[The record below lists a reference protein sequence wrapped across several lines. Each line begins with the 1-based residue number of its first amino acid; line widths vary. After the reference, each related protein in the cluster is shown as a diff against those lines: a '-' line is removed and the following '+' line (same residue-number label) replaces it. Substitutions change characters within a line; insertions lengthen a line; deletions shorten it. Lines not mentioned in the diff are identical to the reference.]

1 MNKKEKDPVVKVA
14 DLRDQL
20 KVIMKKEIEN
30 LPALLEKLEDKDRSI
45 FVLKLASFVFPK
57 PESVHYTAGE
67 NCTDW

>member
-1 MNKKEKDPVVKVA
+1 MNKKEKDPVVKVN

-30 LPALLEKLEDKDRSI
+30 LPTLLEGLDAKDRVT
-45 FVLKLASFVFPK
+45 FALKLATFVFPK

-67 NCTDW
+67 GTLDW

>member
-1 MNKKEKDPVVKVA
+1 MNKKEKDPVKVA

-30 LPALLEKLEDKDRSI
+30 LPALLAGLEDKDRGI

-57 PESVHYTAGE
+57 PESIHYAAGE
-67 NCTDW
+67 NIVEW

>member
-1 MNKKEKDPVVKVA
+1 MNKKEKDPVKVA

-30 LPALLEKLEDKDRSI
+30 LPALLAGLEDKDRGI

-57 PESVHYTAGE
+57 PESIHYTAGE
-67 NCTDW
+67 NCAEW